1 MATHRR
7 RRKTVSSSGRVFSQE
22 NQRATWKK
30 KKRKKILG
38 GLRWKEDRER
48 EREKERSD
56 KTATESA
63 IRCTLHSDKV
73 FSKRY
78 DERETGDLYGE
89 NLYKSK

>member
-1 MATHRR
+1 ME
-7 RRKTVSSSGRVFSQE
+7 GRQ
-22 NQRATWKK
+22 
-30 KKRKKILG
+30 
-38 GLRWKEDRER
+38 KEG